1 MAHHMNPTENFL
13 KFSPCFAFPRHS
25 QIPEMDATI
34 VLFVKIPDMQLHY
47 DPIFNSL
54 YIVGSCR
61 FRIYF
66 FCGRDFAVP
75 LFDPAFDPSTPYIA
89 FPLHV
94 AHPAPP
100 AALLAAHPPGFPADP
115 LDPESDP
122 SEATGSSSS
131 SGPDDYTPAGPGMA
145 NGYVTK

>member
-1 MAHHMNPTENFL
+1 MAQHMNPTESFL
-13 KFSPCFAFPRHS
+13 KFSPCFAFPHHS
-25 QIPEMDATI
+25 HIPKMDATI
-34 VLFVKIPDMQLHY
+34 LFVEILDMQLHY
-47 DPIFNSL
+47 DPIFDSL

-66 FCGRDFAVP
+66 FSDRDFAVP
-75 LFDPAFDPSTPYIA
+75 LFDPTFDPSTPYIA

-94 AHPAPP
+94 AHPTPLATP
-100 AALLAAHPPGFPADP
+100 LAASPPGFPTDP

-131 SGPDDYTPAGPGMA
+131 S
-145 NGYVTK
+145 